1 MRKLSQSGYKA
12 FILTAILLNLVTTIV
27 EYGDASTAQLVI
39 RAMLFFV
46 LSFEL
51 FRNDK

>member
-12 FILTAILLNLVTTIV
+12 FILTAILLNLVMTIAEHSV
-27 EYGDASTAQLVI
+27 ASTTQSVI

-51 FRNDK
+51 FRNDN